1 MSEAARHRQALLAPR
16 SIAVLGASD
25 SEGNLGARVVSYA
38 RKYGFPGR
46 VHLVNP
52 RRAEVMGQPC
62 FATPRDLPEVPDLAI
77 LAVSAAQ
84 AEDAVRAC
92 IEAGITHGVLWAGGF
107 AETGAEGAAMQERL
121 AALCREGRFALVGP
135 NTLGIID
142 THLPLAASFATPL
155 LKVDRLLPGGISML
169 SQSGGTAIGAFGT
182 AQEAGFGF
190 RCMISSGNEAVL
202 GFADYLRML
211 AEDAA
216 TRVIACYLEGVRDGE
231 DLLDALARVRESGKA
246 LVMLKVGAGE
256 AGQRGAAAHTGAL
269 TGTHRVWQAVLREG
283 GAILVRSQRELVDVA
298 MLLAA
303 GALPRGDRVA
313 LAGPTETAA
322 LLRREGLR
330 PVAPDADA
338 EVALLDRTL
347 EEAAPLPA
355 RRPLVVA
362 AALDRAQKH
371 ALAGQGVFHAPTP
384 ERAVEA
390 LARVLRRPD
399 PPRHPRPAPLRF
411 GWAAHLPDARAG
423 QVVAEHQCHRILAA
437 AGLEMARGAFARGE
451 EEAAAV
457 FATLGGA
464 VAMKGIAPGVTH
476 RAAAGLL
483 LLDVASAEQARAG
496 FRALAAQGHAL
507 EGVYLQRMERGAA
520 EIILAATRDPVFGPV
535 VTLGAGGNATE
546 LLDDVVIARA
556 PIGEAAAREMIAGLR
571 ITRALGAAAPDPAP
585 LAAFVARFARLA
597 AAMPWRDFALELNPV
612 MWREDAAIAVDGLL
626 IITHP

>member
-1 MSEAARHRQALLAPR
+1 MSAAARHRQALLAPR

-25 SEGNLGARVVSYA
+25 SAGNLGARVVSYA

-46 VHLVNP
+46 LHIVNP

-62 FATPRDLPEVPDLAI
+62 FASPRDLPEVPDLAI

-84 AEDAVRAC
+84 AEEAVRAC
-92 IEAGITHGVLWAGGF
+92 IEAGITHGVLWAAGF

-142 THLPLAASFATPL
+142 THLPLAATFATPL
-155 LKVDRLLPGGISML
+155 LKVERLLPGGISML
-169 SQSGGTAIGAFGT
+169 SQSGGTAIGAFGI

-211 AEDAA
+211 AEDSA
-216 TRVIACYLEGVRDGE
+216 TRVIACYLEGVRDGD
-231 DLLDALARVRESGKA
+231 DLLDALAAVRESGKA

-269 TGTHRVWQAVLREG
+269 TGTHRVWEAVLREH

-303 GALPRGDRVA
+303 GTLPRGERVA
-313 LAGPTETAA
+313 LTGPAETAA
-322 LLRREGLR
+322 LCRREGLS
-330 PVAPDADA
+330 PVAPDAPAD
-338 EVALLDRTL
+338 VTLLDRTL
-347 EEAAPLPA
+347 EELPLPT
-355 RRPLVVA
+355 RRPLVVS
-362 AALDRAQKH
+362 AALDRAAKH
-371 ALAGQGVFHAPTP
+371 ELARQNVFHAPTP

-390 LARVLRRPD
+390 LARVLTRPE
-399 PPRHPRPAPLRF
+399 PPHHERPAPLAF
-411 GWAAHLPDARAG
+411 DWAAHLPDAQAG
-423 QVVAEHQCHRILAA
+423 QVVPEHHCHRILAA
-437 AGLEMARGAFARGE
+437 AGLPVARGAFARDE
-451 EEAAAV
+451 EEAVAA

-483 LLDVASAEQARAG
+483 LLDIGSAEQARAG
-496 FRALAAQGHAL
+496 FRALVARGPAL
-507 EGVYLQRMERGAA
+507 DGVYLQRMERGVA
-520 EIILAATRDPVFGPV
+520 EIIVAATRDPVFGPV
-535 VTLGAGGNATE
+535 VTIGAGGNATE
-546 LLDDVVIARA
+546 LLDDVAIARA
-556 PIGEAAAREMIAGLR
+556 PFGEEMAREMIASLR

-597 AAMPWRDFALELNPV
+597 AAMPWRDFTLELNPV
-612 MWREDAAIAVDGLL
+612 IWRADAAIAVDGLL